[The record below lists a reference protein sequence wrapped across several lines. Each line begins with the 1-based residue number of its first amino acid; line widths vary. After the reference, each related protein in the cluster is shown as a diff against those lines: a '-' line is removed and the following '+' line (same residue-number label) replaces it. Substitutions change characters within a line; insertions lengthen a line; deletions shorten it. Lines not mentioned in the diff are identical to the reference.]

1 MPRSRLYQI
10 RIPLV
15 VRHLFGG
22 ADRLRQR
29 FADHGLAEIWLT
41 DRRNEIERAVV
52 AHRHGIEAGL
62 AQVETA
68 EDVTLA
74 DAAGSW
80 IEDRPLAPRTRKMYR
95 QHLQPHLIKPL
106 GKLPLSSIG
115 RARLT
120 AHLANRLRAGA
131 SNLSAGRDVMFVQ
144 AIVRYAAEMGW
155 RTDASALLV
164 KRPKAQPQ
172 KTRRWDP
179 KALEKA
185 IRQLEPADRAV
196 AEVALA
202 TGMRAAELRGMQ
214 VEWINWRAGVILV
227 PSDASHRTKS
237 GKARP
242 LPLHARLRSVLRAWL
257 DGRTTGPVF
266 PPLRSRGNGEA
277 KGRDMRVVAA
287 KLKALAGI
295 AVATGLHD
303 LRHAY
308 LSGLAARGLPV
319 DELRD
324 LAGHSSIVVT
334 ERYMH
339 SAPGRLDRAR
349 RLLNRRPD
357 TRVDTRKRSTGTKG

>member
-1 MPRSRLYQI
+1 MPRSRLYQV

-22 ADRLRQR
+22 AERLRKR
-29 FADHGLAEIWLT
+29 FADEGLAELWAK
-41 DRRNEIERAVV
+41 DQRDAVERAVI
-52 AHRHGIEAGL
+52 AARHGIEAQ
-62 AQVETA
+62 AARVETA
-68 EDVTLA
+68 EDVPLA
-74 DAAGSW
+74 EAAEAW
-80 IEDRPLAPRTRKMYR
+80 IENRALAPRTRTMYR
-95 QHLQPHLIKPL
+95 QHLKPHVIKPL
-106 GKLPLSSIG
+106 GSLPLSQIG
-115 RARLT
+115 RARLA
-120 AHLANRLRAGA
+120 AHLAARLRDGA
-131 SNLSAGRDVMFVQ
+131 SNLNAGRDVMFVQ
-144 AIVRYAAEMGW
+144 AIIRYAAEMGW

-179 KALEKA
+179 KVLEAA
-185 IRQLEPADRAV
+185 IRKLPRADRAV

-202 TGMRAAELRGMQ
+202 TGMRSAELRGMQ
-214 VEWINWRAGVILV
+214 VEWIDWRAGVILV
-227 PSDASHRTKS
+227 PSDATHRTKS

-242 LPLHARLRSVLRAWL
+242 LPIHARLRSVLRAWL

-287 KLKALAGI
+287 KLKALAGL

-308 LSGLAARGLPV
+308 LSGLAAKGLPV

-357 TRVDTRKRSTGTKG
+357 TRVDTRKRRTGTKG